1 MQSMENARDIS
12 IVNIEWKYCA
22 EMLESSTSERRM
34 HLTASFFRR
43 SREHVC
49 EKLIENSF
57 PDNRRT
63 IECETAWRNES

>member
-1 MQSMENARDIS
+1 
-12 IVNIEWKYCA
+12 
-22 EMLESSTSERRM
+22 MLESSTSERRM

-63 IECETAWRNES
+63 IECETA